1 MALGVSYLRYMTL
14 PIGRPRG
21 LKPDGPEMRR
31 LRVDRGVTVTEMAIR
46 IGMHPKSLSRIE
58 CQGRRISDVYASRLA
73 KALSIPGERITV
85 DDITVS
91 DGAGSGAETKIPA

>member
-1 MALGVSYLRYMTL
+1 MTL

-21 LKPDGPEMRR
+21 LTPDGPEIRR

-73 KALSIPGERITV
+73 KALSIPGERVTV

-91 DGAGSGAETKIPA
+91 DGIGSGAETKIPA